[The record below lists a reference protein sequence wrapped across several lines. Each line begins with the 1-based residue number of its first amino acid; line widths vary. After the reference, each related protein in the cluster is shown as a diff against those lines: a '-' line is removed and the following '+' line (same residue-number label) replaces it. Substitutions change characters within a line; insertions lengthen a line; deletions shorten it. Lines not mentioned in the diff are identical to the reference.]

1 MKVFITG
8 MGAVSSLGMGV
19 DATFAGLLENR
30 TGVRRF
36 DEWSQYRGL
45 GTLLGAPAPQLD
57 VTRIPRTARRTMSRM
72 SEMAVLATTE
82 ALQMADLQLGEHV
95 STPRTLLCMGS
106 TTGSPETME
115 LYFKKLIE
123 RQGPE
128 GQLGTGFFKV
138 MNHSI
143 AANVASALG
152 LRGPV
157 MSPSSACATSAQAM
171 IMGWELIQS
180 GLYDIVIAG
189 GGDELHYT
197 SAAIF
202 DIVQAAS
209 RGYNDRPEQASRPF
223 DDARDGLVVSEGA
236 GVVILESEA
245 SLRKRGVRAHAQF
258 LGGSYLCDGTHM
270 SQPNASAMIE
280 VMNAS
285 FERAGLVA
293 DEVGYV
299 NAHATGTVQGD
310 AEEAQ
315 AIGRVLGAQVPVSS
329 LKGHFGHSLAACG
342 AIEVICSVKMMQNE
356 VLIPTRNL
364 ETVSESCVGV
374 LHLQEKRSARTK
386 VVLSNNFAFGGM
398 NTSLLVSHHLQ

>member
-19 DATFAGLLENR
+19 DETFAGLLEGR

-36 DEWSQYRGL
+36 ADWEKYRGL
-45 GTLLGAPAPQLD
+45 GTLLGAPAPSFD
-57 VTRIPRTARRTMSRM
+57 VSRIPRSARRTMSRM
-72 SEMAVLATTE
+72 SEMAVFATTE
-82 ALQMADLQLGEHV
+82 ALGMADLPIGDHV
-95 STPRTLLCMGS
+95 STPRVLLCMGS

-128 GQLGTGFFKV
+128 GQLGTNFFKV

-152 LRGPV
+152 FRGPV

-245 SLRKRGVRAHAQF
+245 SVRKRGVRPHARF
-258 LGGSYLCDGTHM
+258 LGGAYLCDGTHM

-285 FERAGLVA
+285 FDRAGIRST
-293 DEVGYV
+293 EVDYV

-315 AIGRVLGAQVPVSS
+315 AVGEVLGSKIPISS

-342 AIEVICSVKMMQNE
+342 AIEAICSVKMMQNE

-364 ETVSESCVGV
+364 DRVSASCSQVF
-374 LHLQEKRSARTK
+374 HLQEKRAAQPK

-398 NTSLLVSHHLQ
+398 NTSLLVSKDL